1 MLKYSI
7 NKQTNKKQTKPKKLK
22 LGWGHTPDTMLFV
35 FITGNIHQNSFHEP
49 FVQSDMKQHV
59 M

>member
-1 MLKYSI
+1 MLKYII
-7 NKQTNKKQTKPKKLK
+7 NNNNNKKKLK

-35 FITGNIHQNSFHEP
+35 FITGNIHRNNFHKP